1 MTVIRLFY
9 TFLKTGM
16 RPKSTLYT
24 SGTNALPIC
33 WISSSN
39 CYINHEQ
46 SDNTLLGFSSET
58 MLKCLV
64 ILWNAVAADL
74 HTPLRHTGAPLH
86 GHGSMGS
93 SHQKLRNLFLYQGL
107 LARYEV
113 EVAVTGSDTGAC
125 FIIYPFNWIFIH
137 KIHSIPWSEKLWL
150 TWEAP
155 CCDLQCAVYSL
166 HISTLAPQS
175 WCPAPVL
182 C

>member
-86 GHGSMGS
+86 GHGSVG
-93 SHQKLRNLFLYQGL
+93 
-107 LARYEV
+107 
-113 EVAVTGSDTGAC
+113 DTGAC
-125 FIIYPFNWIFIH
+125 FIIYPFNWILIH

-150 TWEAP
+150 TWSGWEAP
-155 CCDLQCAVYSL
+155 CCDLQCAVYSPHL
-166 HISTLAPQS
+166 HCSSSAQS